1 MQIPVDYY
9 ANDLSRETLVASM
22 QQLGRRYRYV
32 RCAGL
37 WGSFEDVRVWAKKL
51 DRPKCIISLG
61 SMLGNDHFD
70 KAVARLR
77 SWVDIMQPHDRMLL
91 GLDATQDKTDIW
103 KSYHD
108 DKSLFYDFVRNGFAH
123 SNQVLGHD
131 WYRADDWII
140 SGAFQDEPLMH
151 HFTMTAVRDVECEP
165 LGLSFPKNQKIICY
179 EGFKYDAPAMAKQ
192 FTAAGLKPIQT
203 WTSPSGRISKSSRH
217 LVHLPTSLPFALL
230 PAVPETML
238 TSRACYG
245 TDQYM
250 LSRAATSVP

>member
-9 ANDLSRETLVASM
+9 ANDLSRETLVESM

-37 WGSFEDVRVWAKKL
+37 WGSFENVRSWAKKL

-77 SWVDIMQPHDRMLL
+77 SWVDIMQPQDCMLL
-91 GLDATQDKTDIW
+91 GLDATQDRTDIW

-108 DKSLFYDFVRNGFAH
+108 DGALFYDFVRNGFAH
-123 SNQVLGHD
+123 SNQVLGHE
-131 WYRADDWII
+131 WYCPDDWII
-140 SGAFQDEPLMH
+140 SGAFQDEPPLMH
-151 HFTMTAVRDVECEP
+151 HFTMTAVREVKCQP
-165 LGLSFPKNQKIICY
+165 LGISFPKNQKIICY
-179 EGFKYDAPAMAKQ
+179 EGFKYDTAAMAKQ

-203 WTSPSGRISKSSRH
+203 WKSPSGKISKSCCP
-217 LVHLPTSLPFALL
+217 PTSSVAQ
-230 PAVPETML
+230 PEPLL
-238 TSRACYG
+238 TSCAS
-245 TDQYM
+245 TLQ
-250 LSRAATSVP
+250 TSTCFREQPVQRKRQ